1 MKKNLPTLKI
11 EKDLWNKGFI
21 VVGIDEVG
29 RGCFAGPL
37 VVGGVI
43 LHPDLNKLQLEKLQ
57 NLGINDSKK
66 LSSNKREL
74 LNKSIQEFTFY
85 LDLQYISVGI
95 INEIG
100 IGKATTLGFEK
111 IAKKV
116 FEKIGNK
123 NIFFITDAFSIPSV
137 EKSKQLNIIRGD
149 SASISIAA
157 ASIIAKVH
165 RDNYM
170 VKLSEEYPEYGFEKH
185 KGYGTLL
192 HRNAIIKHGLSSLH
206 RPEFCKKYP
215 RV

>member
-1 MKKNLPTLKI
+1 MNKNLPTLKI
-11 EKDLWNKGFI
+11 EKDLWSKGFI

-43 LHPDLNKLQLEKLQ
+43 LKPDLNIIRLEKLQ

-66 LSSNKREL
+66 LASNKREL
-74 LNKSIQEFTFY
+74 LNKSSQEFIFY
-85 LDLQYISVGI
+85 SDLQYISVEI

-116 FEKIGNK
+116 FEKVGSNK
-123 NIFFITDAFSIPSV
+123 VFFITDAFSIPSV
-137 EKSKQLNIIRGD
+137 SKSKQLNIIGGD
-149 SASISIAA
+149 STSISIAA
-157 ASIIAKVH
+157 ASIISKVH

-170 VKLSEEYPEYGFEKH
+170 VELAKQYPQYGFEKN
-185 KGYGTLL
+185 KGYGTLF
-192 HRNAIIKHGLSSLH
+192 HRQKIKLYGLSPIH
-206 RPEFCKKYP
+206 RPDFCKKYP